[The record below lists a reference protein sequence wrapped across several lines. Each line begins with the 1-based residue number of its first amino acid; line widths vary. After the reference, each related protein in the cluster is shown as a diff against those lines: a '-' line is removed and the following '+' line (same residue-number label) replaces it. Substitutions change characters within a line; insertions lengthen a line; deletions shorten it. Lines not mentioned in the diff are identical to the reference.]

1 MSKIKKVKTLP
12 QNIKEIKKKETN
24 SEKKEVENKIDNKNL
39 EDSFSISRSKKV
51 SSTLTSGKN
60 LEEISSQ
67 EQIIS
72 KETME
77 GERNEVSELYDNKE
91 TSVYES
97 NSSKESSEEKTYELS
112 NSPEIIRETKNELL
126 RIKEDNF
133 QRENFSRIPDF
144 KNQNKERD
152 KFEEVQKR
160 EYDSGRETRRKYLM

>member
-112 NSPEIIRETKNELL
+112 NSPEIIRETKNN
-126 RIKEDNF
+126 NF
-133 QRENFSRIPDF
+133 QKKEFSRIPKSQV
-144 KNQNKERD
+144 KNERD
-152 KFEEVQKR
+152 NFEEVQKR